1 MGLNTL
7 GNLIKE
13 AALKTGLGKR
23 VTNHSMR
30 KTTVT
35 TLSRA
40 GVPPQKIMKI
50 TGHKN
55 IQSITHYDA
64 ELSSNEH
71 KNMSLILQHANRK
84 PLQPLNININENI
97 SDVAVR
103 VLHNVAAPVPHEL
116 AVPVPHDED
125 IAFQARQPNNA
136 SPSQRFPLKNGTPFL
151 SGCTFNNCTINF

>member
-13 AALKTGLGKR
+13 AAVKTGLGKR

-64 ELSSNEH
+64 ELSTDEH
-71 KNMSLILQHANRK
+71 KNMSLILQNANKK
-84 PLQPLNININENI
+84 PLQPLNINMMENA
-97 SDVAVR
+97 SDVATVP
-103 VLHNVAAPVPHEL
+103 AP
-116 AVPVPHDED
+116 
-125 IAFQARQPNNA
+125 QPINA
-136 SPSQRFPLKNGTPFL
+136 SPSLGFPLKKETPFP
-151 SGCTFNNCTINF
+151 SGCIFNNCTFNF